1 MNNSDKNKQK
11 NTLLIKAKAKEMG
24 FLFCGISK
32 ATYLKKDA
40 VYLDKWLSENKNAG
54 LDYMKNNFDK
64 RLDPRLLVDNAKSVI
79 TFLYNYFPEKTIPEN
94 SYYKISKYAYGKDY
108 HYVIKSKLKNL
119 IQDIHNNIGEVNARA
134 FVDSAPILERAWAKR
149 SGLGWIGKNSNLITK
164 SQGSFFFI
172 SEIITDLELNYDPPF
187 NKNYCGNCSLCI
199 DACPTKA
206 IEKDFT
212 INANKCISYLT
223 IELKDKISEEFNN
236 KYEKWIFGCDICQ
249 NVCPWNRFSITHNE
263 PDFLP
268 NPNLFKMSKNDWEEI
283 TEEIYKELFR
293 KTAVKRAKF
302 DKFKNNINFIKKY

>member
-1 MNNSDKNKQK
+1 MNSSDKNKQK
-11 NTLLIKAKAKEMG
+11 NTFLIKAKAKEMN

-40 VYLDKWLSENKNAG
+40 AFLDKWLSENKNAG
-54 LDYMKNNFDK
+54 MDYMKNNFDK
-64 RLDPRLLVDNAKSVI
+64 RTDPRLLVDNAKSVI
-79 TFLYNYFPEKTIPEN
+79 TFLYNYFPEKSIPEK
-94 SYYKISKYAYGKDY
+94 SYYKIAKYAYGKDY

-119 IQDIHNNIGEVNARA
+119 IQYIYENIGKVNIRA
-134 FVDSAPILERAWAKR
+134 FVDSAPVLERAWAQR

-164 SQGSFFFI
+164 SNGSFVFI
-172 SEIITDLELNYDPPF
+172 AELITDLELNYDPPL

-199 DACPTKA
+199 DACPTNA
-206 IEKDFT
+206 IGNDYSVD
-212 INANKCISYLT
+212 ANKCISYLT
-223 IELKDKISEEFNN
+223 IELKDSIPDDVKN

-249 NVCPWNRFSITHNE
+249 DVCPWNRFSIIHNE

-268 NPNLFKMSKNDWEEI
+268 NPGLFNMTKTDWEEI

-302 DKFKNNINFIKKY
+302 NKFKNNIKFLSTE